1 MRPKA
6 AERTRQRL
14 DALLVARGLADSPTR
29 AAAAIL
35 AGEVFLNGS
44 PASKPGQQVSPD
56 AVVERR
62 PRRSRFVSR
71 GGEKLEHALREFGLS
86 VAGLVALDAGAST
99 GGFTDCLLR
108 HGARRVIAVD
118 VGTGQLAWSLRGDTR
133 VVSMERQDIRTVTLE
148 DIGGSVDVATV
159 DVAFIS
165 LAGVL
170 PAIGRLVTSG
180 GSIVALV
187 KPQFEV
193 GPKLAPRGVVRDAA
207 VHREVLG
214 RVLGYAREAGLSPVA
229 LTYSPLAGPQGNI
242 EFFLHL
248 MAQGSSPGP
257 GLDVDTVVAHA
268 HDAVLRRTQD
278 ARS

>member
-6 AERTRQRL
+6 AEPTRQRL
-14 DALLVARGLADSPTR
+14 DTLLVARGLADSPAR
-29 AAAAIL
+29 AVAAIL

-44 PASKPGQQVSPD
+44 RASKPGQQVTSD

-71 GGEKLEHALREFGLS
+71 GGEKLEHALREFGVS

-118 VGTGQLAWSLRGDTR
+118 VGTGQLAWTLRGDPR
-133 VVSMERQDIRTVTLE
+133 VVSMERRDIRTVAPA
-148 DIGGSVDVATV
+148 DIGGTVDVATV

-170 PAIGRLVTSG
+170 PAIGRLVKSG

-207 VHREVLG
+207 VHRDVLG
-214 RVLGYAREAGLSPVA
+214 RVLGSARQAGLSPVA
-229 LTYSPLAGPQGNI
+229 LTHSPLAGPQGNL

-248 MAQGSSPGP
+248 AAPGGSPGP
-257 GLDVDTVVAHA
+257 AVDVDGVVAHA
-268 HDAVLRRTQD
+268 HGAVLRRTQD
-278 ARS
+278 AGA